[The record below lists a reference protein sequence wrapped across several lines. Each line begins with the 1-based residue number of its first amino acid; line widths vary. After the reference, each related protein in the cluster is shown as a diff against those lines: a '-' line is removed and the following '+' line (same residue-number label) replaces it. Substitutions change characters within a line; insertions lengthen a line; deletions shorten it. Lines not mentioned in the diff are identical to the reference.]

1 MLTLITRNQSV
12 IKEPELKRRLHEL
25 FALQNLGVLATHR
38 DGQPYASLMAF
49 AATEDL
55 GILVM
60 ATPRATRKYANLQ
73 ADSRAALLIENRTNT
88 VEDFSAA
95 MAVTAVGV
103 VQPIDLPLE
112 SPLVALYLSK
122 HATLRDFVCAP
133 SCAVLSLVVERYHVV
148 DHFQHVTEWHL
159 KQTS

>member
-1 MLTLITRNQSV
+1 MIP
-12 IKEPELKRRLHEL
+12 EAELKERLHEL
-25 FALQNLGVLATHR
+25 FAVQHLGVLATHN

-55 GILVM
+55 RTLVF
-60 ATPRATRKYANLQ
+60 ATPRATRKYTNLL

-95 MAVTAVGV
+95 MAVTAVGA
-103 VQPIDLPLE
+103 VQPLDLPDE

-122 HATLRDFVCAP
+122 HAYLRDFVQSP

-159 KQTS
+159 TKKT